1 MKTKLWKY
9 VTASGSPVPRGLGGL
24 AMCLAVVSCGTVASP
39 GVQVS
44 SHRFPSGGK
53 SIQVDR
59 YRPEAVKPGPAP
71 TAVLVLHGA
80 GGMVFDGPEIKTM
93 ANELALAGHD
103 AYVVHYF
110 NRAGGPV
117 TFDSGMTRHFDV
129 WVGTVRDTVTWVRES
144 EGQKGA
150 IGLYGYSLGGFLT
163 VAESF
168 HDPRVNAAVVH
179 AGGIWDGYDKGV
191 KQVPP
196 LLMIHGRQD
205 HRVEFNRYVP
215 QMQRFVN
222 SRHGAAQLSTSIY
235 DDQDHRF
242 KETALIKMRR
252 ETMAFFD
259 KELKPRP
266 KASVTQSAQ

>member
-1 MKTKLWKY
+1 
-9 VTASGSPVPRGLGGL
+9 
-24 AMCLAVVSCGTVASP
+24 MCLTLVSCGTVASP

-59 YRPEAVKPGPAP
+59 YRPETAKPGPAP

-80 GGMVFDGPEIKTM
+80 GGMVFDGPEIKRM

-117 TFDSGMTRHFDV
+117 TFDSGMTRHFDA
-129 WVGTVRDTVTWVRES
+129 WVGTVRDAVTWVRES

-168 HDPRVNAAVVH
+168 HDSRVNAAVVH
-179 AGGIWDGYDKGV
+179 AGGIWNGYDKDV

-196 LLMIHGRQD
+196 LLLVHGRQD

-222 SRHGAAQLSTSIY
+222 SKHGAAQLSTSIY

-242 KETALIKMRR
+242 KESALIKMRR
-252 ETMAFFD
+252 EAVAFFD
-259 KELKPRP
+259 RELRPLSNRRETASVPPPINPRP
-266 KASVTQSAQ
+266 